1 MNDAYESGG
10 SEFTRPINLGDL
22 GRHGVIMETSAE
34 PEERGAL
41 ARRFGL
47 VAIDSLEAVVTI
59 TQDEGDPLIH
69 LRGRIAAQVVQ
80 SCVVTLEPV
89 ANAVVGVVEAAY
101 ITDADVAGAAV
112 GDMAPDD
119 DVAPGEDDRPEFL
132 NGEEIDV
139 GEVVAEYLG
148 LNLDPYPRCEGVIF
162 SAEDDDEEGSKRV
175 SPFAVL
181 RDLKQ
186 NEK

>member
-1 MNDAYESGG
+1 MSDQEIPR
-10 SEFTRPINLGDL
+10 SELSHLVTPSEL
-22 GRHGVIMETSAE
+22 GRREVVIEIEADGE
-34 PEERGAL
+34 ARAGL

-47 VAIDSLEAVVTI
+47 LDLPALHATVRLTW
-59 TQDEGDPLIH
+59 
-69 LRGRIAAQVVQ
+69 LRGAKVLRVGGRSRARAVQ

-101 ITDADVAGAAV
+101 TTDADVAGAAV

-119 DVAPGEDDRPEFL
+119 DVAPGADARPEFL

>member
-22 GRHGVIMETSAE
+22 GRHGVIMEISAE
-34 PEERGAL
+34 PEERAAL

-101 ITDADVAGAAV
+101 TTDADVAGAAV

-132 NGEEIDV
+132 ILPALLEIR
-139 GEVVAEYLG
+139 ELME
-148 LNLDPYPRCEGVIF
+148 
-162 SAEDDDEEGSKRV
+162 
-175 SPFAVL
+175 FASSL
-181 RDLKQ
+181 SFR
-186 NEK
+186 